1 VPLTRA
7 TLLYLKTFTLKR
19 ISQPLSM
26 ALPLLSGVLSLL
38 SRLRDL
44 LHLLLVRLV
53 GIALWLRLE
62 IRACRPSLSILMSSA
77 RVSAH
82 LLNMLLSAQ
91 RARARSL
98 LGLMVSLHDPPP
110 TALARLV
117 LLALPHLVQAL
128 CAVACHRRQRRI
140 MWRPARTIP
149 NRHNLLLSLLRHNS
163 RRPLPTR
170 RSHLSSRSQPAFLT
184 PTMARMLA
192 LPASHR
198 LHRHHLLGWPDLL
211 VRRPLALSHLTDA
224 QAAHLQK
231 YQTQHHADPSASG
244 GIASGAPAPAAAL
257 AAAEAAARD
266 REDRPPT
273 APPKRH
279 REWEESPKLQSN
291 DEKRQKLEEPHSR
304 RPSPP
309 HHASSPQIPR
319 QSPQVNSD
327 ARRIND
333 GYHPSE
339 AAHHPPSLAPIGAPQ
354 AQTPLPRMSET
365 PAPAKETPRPE
376 HHEPAARHVD
386 VDENYDDEGD
396 EPKTN
401 GTKSERNSPRPT
413 PTNGVPHPVTP
424 AEQKP

>member
-91 RARARSL
+91 RAHARSL

-231 YQTQHHADPSASG
+231 CDPSLRTVLALHATATKDRTRLSTTL
-244 GIASGAPAPAAAL
+244 IPLLAVVLPAAHL
-257 AAAEAAARD
+257 
-266 REDRPPT
+266 PQLP
-273 APPKRH
+273 
-279 REWEESPKLQSN
+279 LLL
-291 DEKRQKLEEPHSR
+291 RQKLQPGTVR
-304 RPSPP
+304 IV
-309 HHASSPQIPR
+309 PQLLHR
-319 QSPQVNSD
+319 
-327 ARRIND
+327 
-333 GYHPSE
+333 
-339 AAHHPPSLAPIGAPQ
+339 
-354 AQTPLPRMSET
+354 
-365 PAPAKETPRPE
+365 
-376 HHEPAARHVD
+376 
-386 VDENYDDEGD
+386 
-396 EPKTN
+396 N
-401 GTKSERNSPRPT
+401 GTGSGKRVRSCRAMTRNARSSRSLTAVARLLRTMPRRHRFRVKALKSTLTLDASMMATTLPKLLTTHLHWHQSGLLKCRP
-413 PTNGVPHPVTP
+413 PCRGCLRHPHQRRRRLVLNIMSQPLVT
-424 AEQKP
+424 